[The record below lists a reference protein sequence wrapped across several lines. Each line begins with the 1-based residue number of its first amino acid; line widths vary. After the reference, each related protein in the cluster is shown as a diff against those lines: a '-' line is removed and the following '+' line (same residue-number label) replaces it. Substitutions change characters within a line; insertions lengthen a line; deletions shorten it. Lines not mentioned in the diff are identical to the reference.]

1 MRFHGT
7 LGMTAMVIAF
17 FLMSFGANAFGG
29 NIRYTK
35 YNIHT
40 QVVRRG
46 FEASYAN
53 YNYFREGGGHM
64 VIPMNT
70 QIEIAKI
77 GRGAFIFRLGDG
89 RACEFDFDTRRMG
102 MTVQAYID
110 LITSPGPVSTTGFSE
125 IDMKGIKEGTVYRGM
140 SRAGVLAALGYP
152 ARHKTPSL
160 ESDSWIY
167 WKTKSDIVAVQ
178 FDPKGKAIADI
189 GTPVAYVKMVQ
200 ETNRKVSNTPVPTY
214 ENVKIIDVLIKG
226 IDDGIKASVRQD
238 RDEAM
243 LDAKLQAIER
253 AGVKIDS
260 LTQVENFTVKK
271 DMVEQQSKAV
281 LMPGFQIVDSG
292 YQRDGTY
299 LIILSGKIKLIEQR
313 LEGE

>member
-7 LGMTAMVIAF
+7 LGTTAMVIAF
-17 FLMSFGANAFGG
+17 FLMSLGANAFGG
-29 NIRYTK
+29 EIRYTK

-40 QVVRRG
+40 QVARRG

-53 YNYFREGGGHM
+53 YIGGGSGHM
-64 VIPMNT
+64 VIPMNS
-70 QIEIAKI
+70 QIEILKI
-77 GRGAFIFRLGDG
+77 GRGAFVFRLGDG
-89 RACEFDFDTRRMG
+89 RTCEFEVHTKRMN
-102 MTVQAYID
+102 MSVESYAN
-110 LITSPGPVSTTGFSE
+110 LITSPSPVATSGFSE
-125 IDMKGIKEGTVYRGM
+125 IDMKGIKDATAYKGM
-140 SRAGVLAALGYP
+140 TRAGVLAALGYP
-152 ARHKTPSL
+152 AKHKTPSL

-167 WKTKSDIVAVQ
+167 WKTGRDTATVQ
-178 FDPKGKAIADI
+178 FDPKGKVVADI
-189 GTPVAYVKMVQ
+189 GGAPVAYVKVVQ
-200 ETNRKVSNTPVPTY
+200 DSSRKVSNTPVPTY

>member
-1 MRFHGT
+1 MRLHGT
-7 LGMTAMVIAF
+7 LGTVALVITI
-17 FLMSFGANAFGG
+17 FLVGLQTNALGG
-29 NIRYTK
+29 DIRYTK

-40 QVVRRG
+40 QAARRG

-53 YNYFREGGGHM
+53 YNYFRGGSGHM

-70 QIEIAKI
+70 QIEIMRT
-77 GRGAFIFRLGDG
+77 GRGGFVFRLGEG
-89 RACEFDFDTRRMG
+89 RTCEFDFDARRMN

-110 LITSPGPVSTTGFSE
+110 LITSPGPVSTAGFSE
-125 IDMKGIKEGTVYRGM
+125 IDMRGIKDGTAYRGM
-140 SRAGVLAALGYP
+140 RRAGVLAALGYP

-167 WKTKSDIVAVQ
+167 WKSKSDIVTVQ
-178 FDPKGKAIADI
+178 FDPKGKVIADI
-189 GTPVAYVKMVQ
+189 GTPVAYVKVVQ
-200 ETNRKVSNTPVPTY
+200 DTSRKVASTPVPTY

-226 IDDGIKASVRQD
+226 IDDGVKASVRQD